1 MANITEAASWESGV
15 YQIETSDPVLGG
27 ANGIA
32 NVQAKQLAS
41 RTQYLKARADKVD
54 EAKGGHADL
63 PSRLDAMESEV
74 ESLGPDA
81 QDASM
86 AALKYAIE
94 QAGVANSGVRALRE
108 LAQQEGIA
116 TILNRGVVSGCAA
129 SKSTTAARNLNLSA
143 GVCFANG
150 RAYSV
155 ADGTN
160 AASVPSNTGSGS
172 VTVYAYLYQ
181 DAGGLWRLA
190 VTPIGSAVPDGA
202 IKIYNVVIPANSTD
216 ATDPNL
222 TNVTLTDVRRVE
234 AQFPQMMNSPA
245 SASPVLQT
253 LSSNDYVLDFDVV
266 SAVGAPCEEKCL
278 VVSSRA
284 TNGFTVL
291 LASAADTVVF
301 RWKASKLNN

>member
-1 MANITEAASWESGV
+1 MALPHTSISPIPNNEPDAVPSLWNTR
-15 YQIETSDPVLGG
+15 YQEIDENFADHETR
-27 ANGIA
+27 
-32 NVQAKQLAS
+32 LAS
-41 RTQYLKARADKVD
+41 RETELNNARGGKANLAARLTEMDSNIGATSVD
-54 EAKGGHADL
+54 MQNATA
-63 PSRLDAMESEV
+63 
-74 ESLGPDA
+74 
-81 QDASM
+81 
-86 AALKYAIE
+86 AALKFALD
-94 QAGVANSGVRALRE
+94 QAALANYGVRALRE
-108 LAQQEGIA
+108 QAQQEGVV

-129 SKSTTAARNLNLSA
+129 SKSGTAARNLNISA

-160 AASVPSNTGSGS
+160 AASVPSNTGAGS
-172 VTVYAYLYQ
+172 VTVYAYLFK
-181 DAGGLWRLA
+181 DSGDLWRLA
-190 VTPIGSAVPDGA
+190 VTPIGSELPNGA
-202 IKIYNVVIPANSTD
+202 IKIYNVTIPANSTD

-234 AQFPQMMNSPA
+234 VQFPQLLNSPA

-253 LSSNDYVLDFDVV
+253 LSANDYNLDFDVV
-266 SAVGAPCEEKCL
+266 SSVGAPCEEKSV

-291 LASAADTVVF
+291 LASAADNVVL